1 MAFDCNTAHDIAG
14 GLHQL
19 FREAKYIRGYLNTQ
33 NFQYRRTDKAIAPT
47 KIQNPYFLLEWKR
60 VSRNKELIFFSN
72 IKNILTVFVLFS
84 LLVQNFEW
92 IGLSEKYALE
102 LFLLVSCCAVN
113 TISSTAYSSDPNKS
127 YFSFLPISAHRL
139 FFWKTIQG
147 FLWGELTVLLFGVGV
162 ILFRNIPI
170 LDACL
175 LLGYGTATNYSCVW
189 IGVFLDY
196 KMPRTPNSTNE
207 LLHGNISKVL
217 VLFVSIALT
226 VWEIYFS
233 TQISGS
239 ISLLL
244 FAVCISV
251 CIVMIELG
259 YLIFY
264 RRAFRD

>member
-1 MAFDCNTAHDIAG
+1 M
-14 GLHQL
+14 
-19 FREAKYIRGYLNTQ
+19 
-33 NFQYRRTDKAIAPT
+33 
-47 KIQNPYFLLEWKR
+47 
-60 VSRNKELIFFSN
+60 
-72 IKNILTVFVLFS
+72 
-84 LLVQNFEW
+84 
-92 IGLSEKYALE
+92 
-102 LFLLVSCCAVN
+102 
-113 TISSTAYSSDPNKS
+113 
-127 YFSFLPISAHRL
+127 
-139 FFWKTIQG
+139 
-147 FLWGELTVLLFGVGV
+147 LFGVGV

>member
-1 MAFDCNTAHDIAG
+1 MS
-14 GLHQL
+14 
-19 FREAKYIRGYLNTQ
+19 
-33 NFQYRRTDKAIAPT
+33 
-47 KIQNPYFLLEWKR
+47 
-60 VSRNKELIFFSN
+60 VSYTHL
-72 IKNILTVFVLFS
+72 
-84 LLVQNFEW
+84 
-92 IGLSEKYALE
+92 
-102 LFLLVSCCAVN
+102 
-113 TISSTAYSSDPNKS
+113 ISSTAYSSDPNKS

-226 VWEIYFS
+226 AVSYTHLGAEDCLEEQEEADTS
-233 TQISGS
+233 LSGKEDARTS
-239 ISLLL
+239 IMEKLAQFKEQSSQMGIGNNKNREKAASL
-244 FAVCISV
+244 
-251 CIVMIELG
+251 
-259 YLIFY
+259 
-264 RRAFRD
+264 

>member
-1 MAFDCNTAHDIAG
+1 MKY
-14 GLHQL
+14 
-19 FREAKYIRGYLNTQ
+19 KYIRGYLNTQ

-92 IGLSEKYALE
+92 IGLSEKYAIE

-113 TISSTAYSSDPNKS
+113 TISSTAYSNDPNKS

-147 FLWGELTVLLFGVGV
+147 FLWGEITVLLFWAGV

-170 LDACL
+170 SDACL
-175 LLGYGTATNYSCVW
+175 LLGYSTAMNYSCVW
-189 IGVFLDY
+189 FGVFLDY
-196 KMPRTPNSTNE
+196 NSSDCLGNLFFSANVWFCLSAFVCSLYKYLHCYDRTW
-207 LLHGNISKVL
+207 IFDVL
-217 VLFVSIALT
+217 QEGL
-226 VWEIYFS
+226 
-233 TQISGS
+233 
-239 ISLLL
+239 
-244 FAVCISV
+244 
-251 CIVMIELG
+251 
-259 YLIFY
+259 
-264 RRAFRD
+264 

>member
-1 MAFDCNTAHDIAG
+1 M
-14 GLHQL
+14 
-19 FREAKYIRGYLNTQ
+19 
-33 NFQYRRTDKAIAPT
+33 
-47 KIQNPYFLLEWKR
+47 
-60 VSRNKELIFFSN
+60 
-72 IKNILTVFVLFS
+72 
-84 LLVQNFEW
+84 
-92 IGLSEKYALE
+92 
-102 LFLLVSCCAVN
+102 
-113 TISSTAYSSDPNKS
+113 
-127 YFSFLPISAHRL
+127 
-139 FFWKTIQG
+139 
-147 FLWGELTVLLFGVGV
+147 LFGVGV

-244 FAVCISV
+244 ICSLYKCLHCYDRAW
-251 CIVMIELG
+251 
-259 YLIFY
+259 IF
-264 RRAFRD
+264 DILQEGLS

>member
-1 MAFDCNTAHDIAG
+1 MGRTYSIAVWG
-14 GLHQL
+14 G
-19 FREAKYIRGYLNTQ
+19 
-33 NFQYRRTDKAIAPT
+33 
-47 KIQNPYFLLEWKR
+47 
-60 VSRNKELIFFSN
+60 SN
-72 IKNILTVFVLFS
+72 S
-84 LLVQNFEW
+84 
-92 IGLSEKYALE
+92 
-102 LFLLVSCCAVN
+102 
-113 TISSTAYSSDPNKS
+113 
-127 YFSFLPISAHRL
+127 
-139 FFWKTIQG
+139 
-147 FLWGELTVLLFGVGV
+147 
-162 ILFRNIPI
+162 FRNIPI